1 MSDLTG
7 APDALQLSLLAD
19 ELGAVAASV
28 PGVTRV
34 QPRPGIA
41 RLAKRVIGGIA
52 AAAGSAPRAGRAP
65 RPPRAPDVALNV
77 TRELTLV
84 ELDIVIDGDHSGP
97 AVAREVATRIRNR
110 LAIETLPAATVDVR
124 IVAVVG

>member
-1 MSDLTG
+1 MSDITG
-7 APDALQLSLLAD
+7 AHDALQLSLLAD

-34 QPRPGIA
+34 QPRPGLA
-41 RLAKRVIGGIA
+41 RFAKRVIGGIA
-52 AAAGSAPRAGRAP
+52 AATGAGVGASHV
-65 RPPRAPDVALNV
+65 PRAPDVSLAV
-77 TRELTLV
+77 TRDLTAV
-84 ELDIVIDGDHSGP
+84 ELDIVIDGEHSGP
-97 AVAREVATRIRNR
+97 SVAREVAQRIRNR